1 MAGLSGIDRRW
12 IFLCVAVAL
21 VVTVC
26 WQFRQ
31 PIIPSPT
38 VRQVYEDIDR
48 LSEGDVVFIATDF
61 DPAAKAELE
70 PMTRALLRHCFAR
83 NIRVIG
89 MTFWGRG
96 RDMANAIFESVAAE
110 HGKQSGLDYVYLV
123 FKPGGYAQVITNMGE
138 SLTSAFPA
146 DANNRPT
153 ANMPIFR
160 DVASLRDVHYM
171 IDLAAGASV
180 EPWIIY
186 GSDKYGFPMAAGCT
200 AVSGPDYYVYLNTG
214 QLKGLIAGL
223 RGVADYEVLLGKPD
237 MAVRGMPAQSTVHA
251 IIVLFVIVG
260 NAIYFWQR
268 HREKRS

>member
-31 PIIPSPT
+31 PIIPSLT
-38 VRQVYEDIDR
+38 VKQVYEDIDR

-61 DPAAKAELE
+61 V
-70 PMTRALLRHCFAR
+70 LRHCFAR

-110 HGKQSGLDYVYLV
+110 YGKQSGIDYVYLG
-123 FKPGGYAQVITNMGE
+123 FKPGDFAQVITNMGE

-160 DVASLRDVHYM
+160 DVTSLRDVHYM
-171 IDLAAGASV
+171 IDLAAGATV

-260 NAIYFWQR
+260 NAIYFWRR